1 MRNHDLLRSSFLDE
15 NDSKLLHPCET
26 RFATNV
32 ILLDR
37 LNDSKEN
44 VVLALASRKVSTQ
57 CLLTYFWKGLA
68 GIASGICVMQCLS
81 FFLNSKVFKS
91 LLAKVSLPLLRLL
104 FRLTSFM
111 RI

>member
-1 MRNHDLLRSSFLDE
+1 LATELNDYVGNHDLLKSSFLDE

-44 VVLALASRKVSTQ
+44 VVLALSLASRKVSTQ
-57 CLLTYFWKGLA
+57 
-68 GIASGICVMQCLS
+68 S
-81 FFLNSKVFKS
+81 F
-91 LLAKVSLPLLRLL
+91 
-104 FRLTSFM
+104 
-111 RI
+111 